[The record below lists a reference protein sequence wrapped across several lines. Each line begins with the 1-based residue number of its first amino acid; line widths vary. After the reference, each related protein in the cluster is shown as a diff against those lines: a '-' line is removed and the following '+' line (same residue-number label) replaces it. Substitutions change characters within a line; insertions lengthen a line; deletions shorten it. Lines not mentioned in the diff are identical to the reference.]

1 MNLAFDQTLAKFA
14 NYKILE
20 YKIRQRS
27 KEQFG
32 KIIAQVEDVCGKYA
46 ESRGVVRTIW
56 FISIDL
62 IQNVYKYGVFDQWL
76 FTNNYSLFFV
86 ENEFLLMTQ
95 NIIKTINIESVKS
108 RIDSINQCFDK
119 TDCDVLLNQKYK
131 EKLQERPMPKE
142 GASLGLI
149 DVARKSENRLLYLFE
164 TIDAENSMFTILVR
178 VQNKQIF

>member
-1 MNLAFDQTLAKFA
+1 
-14 NYKILE
+14 
-20 YKIRQRS
+20 
-27 KEQFG
+27 
-32 KIIAQVEDVCGKYA
+32 
-46 ESRGVVRTIW
+46 
-56 FISIDL
+56 
-62 IQNVYKYGVFDQWL
+62 
-76 FTNNYSLFFV
+76 
-86 ENEFLLMTQ
+86 MTQ